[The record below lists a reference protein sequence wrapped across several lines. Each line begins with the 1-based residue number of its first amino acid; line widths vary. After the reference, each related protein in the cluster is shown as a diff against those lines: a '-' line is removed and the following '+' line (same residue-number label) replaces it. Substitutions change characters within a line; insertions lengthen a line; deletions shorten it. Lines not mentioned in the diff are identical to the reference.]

1 MELEYLSTGWKKEDT
16 KMIKINYRKDLTTEN
31 DEQVRVATYNNDND
45 IYIRLIDNDSDCAIV
60 QLTLKEAQ
68 RVKRYLEDAITT
80 NIINWEDEL

>member
-1 MELEYLSTGWKKEDT
+1 MSKTTIMTIKHEEDI
-16 KMIKINYRKDLTTEN
+16 KMIKINYRKELRTEI
-31 DEQVRVATYNNDND
+31 DEQVIIATYDNDSD

-80 NIINWEDEL
+80 NIINWEEE